1 MIDDVITVINKTRR
15 NMLIS
20 KRVRTSRTNS
30 EQPRFEEEEEE
41 EDSLWLYSVSY
52 EGPKKEK
59 TIHKKNIHVTVRNIK
74 YHFEVLLKR

>member
-52 EGPKKEK
+52 IRRSKERKK
-59 TIHKKNIHVTVRNIK
+59 TIHTQK
-74 YHFEVLLKR
+74 YPCDSEV